1 LRRELK
7 SVESKKY
14 KNFLEKEASKAPLE
28 KKLSDSKGRF
38 WVSWSES
45 SDRAD
50 LDKGTS
56 DILDSIYFGEDLSK
70 TIVIDR
76 KVARII
82 QERLKNLEEENIHLC
97 KRIRIMK
104 IIISGLVIIILIIA
118 IIALS

>member
-1 LRRELK
+1 
-7 SVESKKY
+7 VESKKY

>member
-1 LRRELK
+1 M
-7 SVESKKY
+7 ESKKY

-45 SDRAD
+45 SDRAV